1 MANPWG
7 VARGNAVRERISNH
21 RRFREYHRV
30 RATANRWLILGCT
43 AVLLASPS
51 CRPHKR
57 YDLLEAELRH
67 RERELAETRSALE
80 QARHLNEAYA
90 RQAPCSHPSGTT
102 TSSPAATP
110 LPVPLRQI
118 TLARGT
124 GGIDEDGAPGDE
136 ALMVVVAPK
145 DEDEAVVKVPGRVEV
160 WLWEVTPSGQK
171 EFLGSWSISPERLR
185 PTWRQGWISSG
196 YFLSLPWPRYPR
208 YERLRVAVRFTT
220 LDGKVFETDRDI
232 RIKPVPTPV
241 LPPLAG
247 PSLPSPPLPKQ
258 QPLFPEPLPP
268 GTPPSVEELPPPGS
282 MSLRTTPPQQ
292 GYIRSSSAFCSPAP
306 LSSFLLSPVIP
317 LIWPLAAI
325 NFRG

>member
-1 MANPWG
+1 M
-7 VARGNAVRERISNH
+7 
-21 RRFREYHRV
+21 
-30 RATANRWLILGCT
+30 
-43 AVLLASPS
+43 AVLLISAA
-51 CRPHKR
+51 CRPYKR
-57 YDLLEAELRH
+57 YDLLEAELRQ

-90 RQAPCSHPSGTT
+90 RQTPCTHPTGAAIGATTAAP
-102 TSSPAATP
+102 SS
-110 LPVPLRQI
+110 LPLRQI

-145 DEDEAVVKVPGRVEV
+145 DEDDTVMKVPGRVEV

-208 YERLRVAVRFTT
+208 YERLRLAVRFTT
-220 LDGKVFETDRDI
+220 LDGRVFETDRDI
-232 RIKPVPTPV
+232 RVKPVPTPV
-241 LPPLAG
+241 LPPP
-247 PSLPSPPLPKQ
+247 PSSPTPPPLPSGQ

-268 GTPPSVEELPPPGS
+268 GTPPPVEELPPPSG
-282 MSLRTTPPQQ
+282 MSFDYVPSPQ
-292 GYIRSSSAFCSPAP
+292 GCIRCVPTFRFPASFSSFSLP
-306 LSSFLLSPVIP
+306 LSFPWI
-317 LIWPLAAI
+317 
-325 NFRG
+325 

>member
-1 MANPWG
+1 
-7 VARGNAVRERISNH
+7 VREEISNC
-21 RRFREYHRV
+21 RTFGGYCYTGSQ
-30 RATANRWLILGCT
+30 AFYRWLILVCT
-43 AVLLASPS
+43 AALLVSAA

-57 YDLLEAELRH
+57 YDLLEAELRQ

-90 RQAPCSHPSGTT
+90 RQLPCPHPAGAVTGSTAPPS
-102 TSSPAATP
+102 SI
-110 LPVPLRQI
+110 PLRQV

-145 DEDEAVVKVPGRVEV
+145 DEDDAVVKVPGRVEV
-160 WLWEVTPSGQK
+160 WLWEVAPSGQK
-171 EFLGSWSISPERLR
+171 EFLGSWAISPERLR

-208 YERLRVAVRFTT
+208 YERLRIAVRFTA
-220 LDGKVFETDRDI
+220 LDGRVFETDRDI

-241 LPPLAG
+241 LPPQPG
-247 PSLPSPPLPKQ
+247 SPLPPPPVSGQ

-268 GTPPSVEELPPPGS
+268 GTPPPVEELPPPGS
-282 MSLRTTPPQQ
+282 MSFDRVPSPQ
-292 GYIRSSSAFCSPAP
+292 GGVGTFPLFSVSPHCFLHSPSSCHS
-306 LSSFLLSPVIP
+306 L
-317 LIWPLAAI
+317 
-325 NFRG
+325 

>member
-1 MANPWG
+1 M
-7 VARGNAVRERISNH
+7 REEIHNGRTFGGCRHTGSQAS
-21 RRFREYHRV
+21 Y
-30 RATANRWLILGCT
+30 RWLILGCM
-43 AVLLASPS
+43 AVLLVSAA

-57 YDLLEAELRH
+57 YDLLEAELRQ

-90 RQAPCSHPSGTT
+90 RQTPCTHPTGATTAAP
-102 TSSPAATP
+102 SS
-110 LPVPLRQI
+110 LPLRQI

-145 DEDEAVVKVPGRVEV
+145 DEDDAVVKVPGRVEV

-208 YERLRVAVRFTT
+208 YERLRIAVRFTA
-220 LDGKVFETDRDI
+220 LDGRVFETDRDI

-241 LPPLAG
+241 LPPPPG
-247 PSLPSPPLPKQ
+247 SPLPPPLPSGQ

-268 GTPPSVEELPPPGS
+268 GIPPPVEELPPPSG
-282 MSLRTTPPQQ
+282 MSFDYVPSPQ
-292 GYIRSSSAFCSPAP
+292 GCIRSVPTFRFPVSFSSFSLP
-306 LSSFLLSPVIP
+306 LS
-317 LIWPLAAI
+317 
-325 NFRG
+325 FRWI